1 MSYVWWVI
9 VGCRRVGYVESP
21 SEIGA
26 VRKAREEYG
35 VGAWVERY
43 SEAGVCNS

>member
-9 VGCRRVGYVESP
+9 VNCRRVGYVKSP

-26 VRKAREEYG
+26 IRLAKSRFG
-35 VGAWVERY
+35 SLAWVERY
-43 SEAGVCNS
+43 SEAAICNS

>member
-9 VGCRRVGYVESP
+9 VECRLVGYVESP

-26 VRKAREEYG
+26 MRAAKEKFG
-35 VGAWVERY
+35 DSAWVERY
-43 SEAGVCNS
+43 SSMVFCNS

>member
-9 VGCRRVGYVESP
+9 VGCRLVGYVESA

-26 VRKAREEYG
+26 IRKAKEKFG
-35 VGAWVERY
+35 SSAWVERY
-43 SEAGVCNS
+43 SEAGVCPS

>member
-9 VGCRRVGYVESP
+9 VGCRLVGYVESA

-26 VRKAREEYG
+26 IRKAKTQFG
-35 VGAWVERY
+35 DSAWVERY
-43 SEAGVCNS
+43 SEVEVCHS